1 MSLAAVTSST
11 LDKMATTSQIIISDA
26 FSMMTSSNWNIFRV
40 IGPLCREFTSHWW
53 ISLTKASD
61 AELWS
66 FLWSAPEQ
74 TVGWTIEMLVIF
86 TPSRSLWRHCKI
98 VNEKFF
104 ILIKISLQFV
114 PKGAID
120 DNNNLHN
127 HWKISNDQY
136 TITFDYIMAWC
147 RIGDKPLSE
156 PMPTQ
161 FIDRTRER
169 WVKVQR
175 PNGLC
180 KRQHASAKNE
190 IYVTAF
196 ATFVNLLCYCE
207 L

>member
-1 MSLAAVTSST
+1 MVL
-11 LDKMATTSQIIISDA
+11 ISY
-26 FSMMTSSNWNIFRV
+26 
-40 IGPLCREFTSHWW
+40 E
-53 ISLTKASD
+53 
-61 AELWS
+61 
-66 FLWSAPEQ
+66 
-74 TVGWTIEMLVIF
+74 
-86 TPSRSLWRHCKI
+86 PSRSYLLYPGQNGHNFANNNFRCIFHDDIIKLKHFSRYWPFVQGIHQSLMNFPNKGQWRGALKFSLICAWTNGW
-98 VNEKFF
+98 VNNRDAGDFLRHRDHYDVTVKKWMKSFF
-104 ILIKISLQFV
+104 ISIKISLPFV
-114 PKGAID
+114 PKDAID

-196 ATFVNLLCYCE
+196 ATFC
-207 L
+207 